1 MKTNRRL
8 HILVCGRCFFA
19 PLVLA
24 ALLLVAA
31 DKIVADNGSAPA
43 PVSAALSAAR
53 KAAQGD
59 PILEAM
65 LAELERSKTNLKMD
79 NVPAPY
85 YIEYRL
91 SDVDDYSADA
101 SFGALRDDQKV
112 HVRILRA
119 VVRVGDYKEDS
130 YFGEGTGDA
139 EIMPLDDDPLSLR
152 HRIWLVTDQAYKAA
166 TEALTSKQAM
176 LKQYSVEQ
184 PVDDFAKAT
193 PLQSVGALVKL
204 EYSQERWRKTLEDAT
219 RLYRKYPDVQT
230 LDASLKFTAVN
241 EYLVNSEG
249 TVTREGHTTYAVTL
263 AGSTQAP
270 DGMRLERSPY
280 YMYARPD
287 ELPSDAQV
295 MAEAVKML
303 ETLVKLR
310 RAPIV
315 EEEYRGPVI
324 FYADA
329 ADDVFAGLVG
339 ANVLGRKP
347 APGRPA
353 RTTGAFANSYKSR
366 VLPDFLTIVDDPTLK
381 EFQGHSLVGSYQT
394 DSEGVKALPVTLIEK
409 GKLTSFLLSRAPI
422 RDFPESNGHG
432 RASFGAPPVPGIGN
446 LIVKSERSAS
456 LADLKKRM
464 IQMCRE
470 QGRPYGYFVETLGTG
485 LTPRLLYR
493 IWEKDGH
500 EELVRGAVFNELDV
514 RTLRNNLAAAGNDAL
529 VSNRP
534 GSVPSTVISPSI
546 FFDELEVKRADTSKD
561 KLPEYPPPAVSNPVN

>member
-1 MKTNRRL
+1 MKRKIQLNTFLWLRY
-8 HILVCGRCFFA
+8 FA
-19 PLVLA
+19 VLFLFSALAMTAIADNPSAPPPLA
-24 ALLLVAA
+24 AEL
-31 DKIVADNGSAPA
+31 PA
-43 PVSAALSAAR
+43 AAR

-65 LAELERSKTNLKMD
+65 LTELERSKTNLKMED
-79 NVPAPY
+79 VPAPY

-101 SFGALRDDQKV
+101 AFGALRDDQKV
-112 HVRILRA
+112 HVRVLRA
-119 VVRVGDYKEDS
+119 VVRVGDYKQDS

-152 HRIWLVTDQAYKAA
+152 HRIWLVTDQAYKSA

-184 PVDDFAKAT
+184 PVDDFAKAA
-193 PLQSVGALVKL
+193 PRQSVGPLVKL
-204 EYSQERWRKTLEDAT
+204 DYSSERWRKTLEDAT
-219 RLYRKYPDVQT
+219 NLYRKYPDIQT

-249 TVTREGHTTYAVTL
+249 TVTRQGHTTYSVTL
-263 AGSTQAP
+263 SSSTQAP

-280 YMYARPD
+280 YMYARPS
-287 ELPSDAQV
+287 ELPADAEI
-295 MAEAVKML
+295 MADAVKML
-303 ETLVKLR
+303 DTLVKLR
-310 RAPIV
+310 EAPIV

-339 ANVLGRKP
+339 SNVLGRKP

-381 EFQGHSLVGSYQT
+381 EFKGHSLVGNYET
-394 DSEGVKALPVTLIEK
+394 DSEGVKALPVTLVDK
-409 GKLTSFLLSRAPI
+409 GRLVSFLLSRAPI

-432 RASFGAPPVPGIGN
+432 RASFGSPPFPVIGN
-446 LIVKSERSAS
+446 LIVKPERGAS

-470 QGRPYGYFVETLGTG
+470 QGRPYGYYVETLGSG
-485 LTPRLLYR
+485 LSPRLLYR

-534 GSVPSTVISPSI
+534 GGVPSTVISPSI

-561 KLPEYPPPAVSNPVN
+561 KLPEYPPPMPSTSNN

>member
-1 MKTNRRL
+1 MIRITMMRNRPVKQ
-8 HILVCGRCFFA
+8 LVYLCLVPLLFA
-19 PLVLA
+19 AV
-24 ALLLVAA
+24 ALSAA
-31 DKIVADNGSAPA
+31 DNPSAPA
-43 PVSAALSAAR
+43 PASLAAAR
-53 KAAQGD
+53 KAANGD

-65 LAELERSKTNLKMD
+65 ITEMERSKTNLKME
-79 NVPAPY
+79 NVLAPY

-91 SDVDDYSADA
+91 SDVDDYGADA
-101 SFGALRDDQKV
+101 AFGALREDQRM

-119 VVRVGDYKEDS
+119 VVRVGDYKQDS

-176 LKQYSVEQ
+176 LRQYTVEQ

-193 PLQSVGALVKL
+193 PLQSVGPRVKL
-204 EYSQERWRKTLEDAT
+204 EYVPERWKKTLQDVT

-230 LDASLKFTAVN
+230 LDAAVKFTAVN

-249 TVTREGHTTYAVTL
+249 TVTREGHTTYSLTL
-263 AGSTQAP
+263 SGSTQAP
-270 DGMRLERSPY
+270 DGMRLDRSPY

-295 MAEAVKML
+295 MTDAVKML

-310 RAPIV
+310 QAPIV
-315 EEEYRGPVI
+315 EEEYRGPVV

-381 EFQGHSLVGSYQT
+381 EFQGHSLVGNYQT
-394 DSEGVKALPVTLIEK
+394 DSEGVRALPVTLVDK
-409 GKLTSFLLSRAPI
+409 GKLVGFLVSRAPI

-432 RASFGAPPVPGIGN
+432 RATFGAPPSPVIGN
-446 LIVKSERSAS
+446 LIVRPDRSTT

-470 QGRPYGYFVETLGTG
+470 QGRPYGYFVETLGAG
-485 LTPRLLYR
+485 LSPRLLYR
-493 IWEKDGH
+493 VWEKDGH

-529 VSNRP
+529 VSNRQ
-534 GSVPSTVISPSI
+534 GGVPSTVISPSI

-561 KLPEYPPPAVSNPVN
+561 KLPEYPPPSPAQTP

>member
-1 MKTNRRL
+1 MKKL
-8 HILVCGRCFFA
+8 IAIYCF
-19 PLVLA
+19 LA
-24 ALLLVAA
+24 AFALSALSLAAA
-31 DKIVADNGSAPA
+31 DNPSAPT
-43 PVSAALSAAR
+43 PNALSLAAAR

-59 PILEAM
+59 PVLESM
-65 LAELERSKTNLKMD
+65 VAEMERSKASLKME
-79 NVPAPY
+79 NVPSPY

-91 SDVDDYSADA
+91 NDVDDYGADA
-101 SFGALRDDQKV
+101 AFGALREDQKV

-166 TEALTSKQAM
+166 TESLTSKQAM

-184 PVDDFAKAT
+184 PVDDFAKTT
-193 PLQSVGALVKL
+193 PLQSVGPLARLD
-204 EYSQERWRKTLEDAT
+204 YSPDRWRKTLEDTT
-219 RLYRKYPDVQT
+219 RLYRKYPDVQSF
-230 LDASLKFTAVN
+230 DAAVKFTAVN

-249 TVTREGHTTYAVTL
+249 TVTREGHTTYSLTL
-263 AGSTQAP
+263 SASTQAP
-270 DGMRLERSPY
+270 DGMRLDRSPY
-280 YMYARPD
+280 YMYARPN

-295 MAEAVKML
+295 IADAEKML
-303 ETLVKLR
+303 TTLVKLR
-310 RAPIV
+310 QAPIV
-315 EEEYRGPVI
+315 EEEYRGPVV

-381 EFQGHSLVGSYQT
+381 EFQGHSLVGTYQT
-394 DSEGVKALPVTLIEK
+394 DSEGVKATPVTLIEK
-409 GKLTSFLLSRAPI
+409 GKLVSFLLSRAPI

-432 RASFGAPPVPGIGN
+432 RASLGAPPSPNIGN
-446 LIVKSERSAS
+446 LIVKPDRSAS

-470 QGRPYGYFVETLGTG
+470 QGRPYGYFVETLGSN
-485 LTPRLLYR
+485 LSPRLLYR
-493 IWEKDGH
+493 VWEEDGH

-514 RTLRNNLAAAGNDAL
+514 RTLRNNLTAAGNDSL
-529 VSNRP
+529 VSNRQ
-534 GSVPSTVISPSI
+534 GGIPSTVISPSI

-561 KLPEYPPPAVSNPVN
+561 KLPEYPPPSFTNPRN